1 MLQMTMIDKK
11 FILFEIDKSRI
22 KLFIFFVDIFI
33 KFTYNI
39 NVNGTRCGRKLTII
53 RELFL
58 YSRFESYLYIFF
70 YQNFFLIRVF

>member
-1 MLQMTMIDKK
+1 MPQMTIIDKK

-58 YSRFESYLYIFF
+58 YLKTLSYSSIFF
-70 YQNFFLIRVF
+70 CQI